1 MLCAHWDVS
10 FSYDSLFFQCLSN
23 NKISLAGVE
32 SSGLADLCPNVV
44 DLDLSGNLL
53 ESWEEVLPI
62 ISQLQSLKFVNL
74 ARNKIK
80 NNKVIKHV
88 KNCF

>member
-1 MLCAHWDVS
+1 M
-10 FSYDSLFFQCLSN
+10 
-23 NKISLAGVE
+23 E

-53 ESWEEVLPI
+53 ESWEEILPI
-62 ISQLQSLKFVNL
+62 ISQLQNLKFVNL

-80 NNKVIKHV
+80 NNKVSRPPDKSV
-88 KNCF
+88 